1 MSVSAPLRTLAA
13 PHQAAISSLAVR
25 ASLIC
30 VAIHTRQIE
39 RLSFDLRVKRVS
51 DYDLAYCQVGIETGA
66 FNVGFTGW
74 TGLSRNNAV

>member
-1 MSVSAPLRTLAA
+1 ML
-13 PHQAAISSLAVR
+13 

-39 RLSFDLRVKRVS
+39 RLSFDLRFKRIW
-51 DYDLAYCQVGIETGA
+51 DYHLAYCQAGIETDA
-66 FNVGFTGW
+66 FNVGFAGW